1 MMYAVVWFRIVCWNS
16 SHCSKAMQLHY
27 ISISYNFVGDVIT
40 PKIVKKQ
47 IQSYNEDEVK
57 KLFELVDKD
66 ASSNVKLLIY
76 LAITTGMRRSEIN
89 ALTFDDVDLKE
100 KTINVNKARVYQHRG
115 KCVLKEPKTAS
126 SVRVIPI
133 TDFTDK
139 EGTYHRASKEID

>member
-1 MMYAVVWFRIVCWNS
+1 MSRG
-16 SHCSKAMQLHY
+16 L
-27 ISISYNFVGDVIT
+27 GDVY
-40 PKIVKKQ
+40 KRQ
-47 IQSYNEDEVK
+47 
-57 KLFELVDKD
+57 LFELVDKD

-100 KTINVNKARVYQHRG
+100 KTINVNNARVYQHRG

>member
-27 ISISYNFVGDVIT
+27 ISISYNFVGHVIT

-89 ALTFDDVDLKE
+89 ALTFDDVDQKE

>member
-1 MMYAVVWFRIVCWNS
+1 MMYAVVRFRIVRWNS

-76 LAITTGMRRSEIN
+76 
-89 ALTFDDVDLKE
+89 
-100 KTINVNKARVYQHRG
+100 
-115 KCVLKEPKTAS
+115 VLKEPKTAS

>member
-1 MMYAVVWFRIVCWNS
+1 MMYAVVRFRIVRWNS

-139 EGTYHRASKEID
+139 EETYHRASKEVD

>member
-1 MMYAVVWFRIVCWNS
+1 MMYAVVRFRIVRWNS

-89 ALTFDDVDLKE
+89 ALTFDDVDMKE

-139 EGTYHRASKEID
+139 EGTYHRDSKEVD

>member
-1 MMYAVVWFRIVCWNS
+1 MMYAVVRFRIVRWNS

-139 EGTYHRASKEID
+139 EGTDQRASKEID

>member
-1 MMYAVVWFRIVCWNS
+1 MMYAVVRFRIVRWNS

-100 KTINVNKARVYQHRG
+100 KTINVNNARVYQHRG

-139 EGTYHRASKEID
+139 EGTYPRASKEID

>member
-1 MMYAVVWFRIVCWNS
+1 MMYAVVRFRIVRWNS

-40 PKIVKKQ
+40 PEIVKKQ

-100 KTINVNKARVYQHRG
+100 KTINVNNARVYQHRG

>member
-1 MMYAVVWFRIVCWNS
+1 MMYAVVRFRIVRWNS

-139 EGTYHRASKEID
+139 EGTYHRASKEVN

>member
-1 MMYAVVWFRIVCWNS
+1 MMYAVVRFRIVRWNS

-27 ISISYNFVGDVIT
+27 ISISYNFVGHVIT

-100 KTINVNKARVYQHRG
+100 KTINVNKARVYRHRG